1 MVEPSAGPSPYAED
15 LRLAHVL
22 ADGVDSMALER
33 FRAQDLQIS
42 TKADQTQV
50 TDVDRA
56 VEDALRSTLSRV
68 RPRDAVLGEEYGE
81 SGHGSRR
88 WVIDPIDGTHNFVRG
103 VPVWA
108 VLIALMDGE
117 DAVVGLVAAPGLQRR
132 WWAAQGAGAWTGRSL
147 SAASRCEV
155 SKVCSLR
162 DAFLSYSS
170 LSGWADRYQLEN
182 FLHLTRAVS
191 RTRAFGDFWS
201 YMLLAQGGVDIAC
214 EPEVS
219 LWDLAAPSVIVTEA
233 GGRFTDLSGVSGPA
247 GGSAAATNG
256 PLHDDVLEL
265 LSRDL
270 SDDLLRSAD
279 DAAPEESTDA
289 AAEQDSRDAR
299 D

>member
-1 MVEPSAGPSPYAED
+1 VADPSAGPSRYAED

-33 FRAQDLQIS
+33 FRAQDLQVATKPDS
-42 TKADQTQV
+42 TPV

-68 RPRDAVLGEEYGE
+68 RPRDAVLGEEGGE
-81 SGHGSRR
+81 SGHRSRR

-108 VLIALMDGE
+108 VLIALMDG
-117 DAVVGLVAAPGLQRR
+117 DDPVVGLVAAPGLQRR
-132 WWAAQGAGAWTGRSL
+132 WWAAKAGGAWTGRSL
-147 SAASRCEV
+147 TSATRCRV
-155 SKVCSLR
+155 STVSSMSE
-162 DAFLSYSS
+162 AFLSYSS
-170 LSGWADRYQLEN
+170 LTGWADRFRLEN
-182 FLHLTRAVS
+182 FLRLTREVS

-201 YMLLAQGGVDIAC
+201 YMLLAQGAVDVAC

-233 GGRFTDLSGVSGPA
+233 GGRFTDLSGVAGPA
-247 GGSAAATNG
+247 GGSAVATNG
-256 PLHDDVLEL
+256 RFHEAVLEL

-270 SDDLLRSAD
+270 SEDDEPES
-279 DAAPEESTDA
+279 DAVGFPGENHPNP
-289 AAEQDSRDAR
+289 
-299 D
+299 